1 MNCLK
6 QHAAT
11 QIQSLRH
18 QIRKQDKKQEV
29 RMQEVR
35 ALIQD
40 TLKEQIVRDMQYV
53 SDVFSTRT
61 CKGCLCVCASRSFLD
76 EKIKEEIALQTRQQV
91 EAQLRDH
98 VPVPLEEQIVGS
110 RNQIIEVRHALMN
123 S

>member
-1 MNCLK
+1 MGFGGGSDGWECGQ

-40 TLKEQIVRDMQYV
+40 QLKEQIVRDMQWVPIRCCVPSGYNV
-53 SDVFSTRT
+53 WFVT
-61 CKGCLCVCASRSFLD
+61 CARG
-76 EKIKEEIALQTRQQV
+76 
-91 EAQLRDH
+91 
-98 VPVPLEEQIVGS
+98 
-110 RNQIIEVRHALMN
+110 
-123 S
+123 

>member
-1 MNCLK
+1 
-6 QHAAT
+6 
-11 QIQSLRH
+11 
-18 QIRKQDKKQEV
+18 
-29 RMQEVR
+29 MQEVR

-53 SDVFSTRT
+53 SSVHTMRISNE
-61 CKGCLCVCASRSFLD
+61 GLCVRASRSFLD
-76 EKIKEEIALQTRQQV
+76 EKIKEEIAVQTRQQV